1 MGKIKMQH
9 EMQQNATR
17 VAKCVA
23 FLNFCNT
30 KCNTCC
36 KKNANLN
43 ILTKIS
49 KNVRDVTNILKKP
62 YITGLNRL
70 FLDI

>member
-30 KCNTCC
+30 KCNTFC

-43 ILTKIS
+43 IPGKMS
-49 KNVRDVTNILKKP
+49 KNVRDVPNIQNKP
-62 YITGLNRL
+62 DMTGLNR
-70 FLDI
+70 FFFDI